1 MSNELDSLGFSCYS
15 TSRAGLFKWNAN
27 CMVDEYFGTFR
38 NKDKG
43 NIFCVSRYR
52 SPLMALA
59 FDALS
64 FPLLL
69 HANYDRND
77 ITELDKISLDKVALA
92 KSFVN
97 IKKFCEPWP
106 KCVSY

>member
-1 MSNELDSLGFSCYS
+1 
-15 TSRAGLFKWNAN
+15 
-27 CMVDEYFGTFR
+27 
-38 NKDKG
+38 
-43 NIFCVSRYR
+43 
-52 SPLMALA
+52 MALA